1 MNNCSCASEFLNT
14 SLSDIEF
21 DEKCSTPSNSAVLAR
36 IYVPVQHPGRLYS
49 LCEGLSRG
57 TIYPCLDQPY
67 AGCPCCNAGC
77 DGEDISPD
85 SYICKKEDSRHGK
98 R

>member
-1 MNNCSCASEFLNT
+1 MNNCSFASEFLNT

-21 DEKCSTPSNSAVLAR
+21 DNKKCAPSNSAVLSR
-36 IYVPVQHPGRLYS
+36 IYVSVQHPGRLYS
-49 LCEGLSRG
+49 LCEGLYRG

-67 AGCPCCNAGC
+67 EGCPCCNAGC
-77 DGEDISPD
+77 DSEEINPN
-85 SYICKKEDSRHGK
+85 SYICKKEDSCHGK